1 MYRETFKRESLVIK
15 TFYSIQ
21 NKIICFNMI
30 KNLMEGYLMT
40 NLSIEILVLTAL
52 LINLGAILTANI
64 YLKSI
69 KELQRKRLF
78 CGKSLSNPY
87 CIIERFI
94 PVININ

>member
-1 MYRETFKRESLVIK
+1 
-15 TFYSIQ
+15 
-21 NKIICFNMI
+21 
-30 KNLMEGYLMT
+30 MT

-87 CIIERFI
+87 CIVERFTPI
-94 PVININ
+94 INIT

>member
-1 MYRETFKRESLVIK
+1 
-15 TFYSIQ
+15 
-21 NKIICFNMI
+21 
-30 KNLMEGYLMT
+30 MT

>member
-1 MYRETFKRESLVIK
+1 
-15 TFYSIQ
+15 
-21 NKIICFNMI
+21 
-30 KNLMEGYLMT
+30 MEGYLMT

-69 KELQRKRLF
+69 KELQHKRLF

>member
-1 MYRETFKRESLVIK
+1 
-15 TFYSIQ
+15 
-21 NKIICFNMI
+21 
-30 KNLMEGYLMT
+30 MEGYLMT

-87 CIIERFI
+87 CIVERFT
-94 PVININ
+94 PLINIT

>member
-1 MYRETFKRESLVIK
+1 
-15 TFYSIQ
+15 
-21 NKIICFNMI
+21 
-30 KNLMEGYLMT
+30 MT
-40 NLSIEILVLTAL
+40 NLSVEILVLTVL
-52 LINLGAILTANI
+52 LINLGAILTSNI